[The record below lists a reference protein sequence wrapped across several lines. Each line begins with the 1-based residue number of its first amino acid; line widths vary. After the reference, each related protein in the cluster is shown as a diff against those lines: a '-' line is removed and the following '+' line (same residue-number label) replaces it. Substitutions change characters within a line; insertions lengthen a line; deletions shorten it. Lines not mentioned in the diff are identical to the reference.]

1 MNRRELMRSALIA
14 GAGMSVGA
22 MLPGAATDA
31 QASNV
36 PEPVAAS
43 HTFSVRD
50 HGAKGDGTTDD
61 TVAIQNALNAVVKG
75 KGGRVHFPAGRYRI
89 TKTLTVSSS
98 DRIDITGDGASS
110 VLLHEN
116 DEPLLLWP
124 KDHECRCCSIRHL
137 CFTSTVHNKS
147 RATPVISCLGGAA
160 LSYFDHLVFDT
171 NGCDMGS
178 GIHVERVMDTTTLN
192 HCLFWGAI
200 RGTGIRVAKGSEVR
214 VFGGRI
220 IGGFN
225 KNETVDPQSI
235 GIHLT
240 ENNGGVHVVT
250 TDLISLG
257 TAMKIGENGAQAN
270 REIFITHATFDSSVH
285 GLVQVDSA
293 YTSIAGCWS
302 ASSDEEQILLTES
315 AANAIMVVT
324 GGTIFNGGTYGR
336 PGAHNGMVVKA
347 GSFILNGVAVRNNQ
361 GTGLLVDS
369 DAVRDY
375 VVSGCRFSHNGI
387 GAKLRGGNY
396 SVTGNVFV
404 SNKKHLEPGSADAG
418 IVANNAL
425 TNPA

>member
-1 MNRRELMRSALIA
+1 MDRRELMKSALLA
-14 GAGMSVGA
+14 GAGLGAGA
-22 MLPGAATDA
+22 MLPGAASA
-31 QASNV
+31 APASAK
-36 PEPVAAS
+36 PEPVAPS
-43 HTFSVRD
+43 HTFNVRD
-50 HGAKGDGTTDD
+50 HGATGDGKTDD
-61 TVAIQNALNAVVKG
+61 TAAVQKTIDAAVKAG
-75 KGGRVHFPAGRYRI
+75 GGRIHFPAGRYRI
-89 TKTLTVSSS
+89 TKTLKIASS

-110 VLLHEN
+110 ALLHEN

-124 KDHECRCCSIRHL
+124 KENECRFCSIREL
-137 CFTSTVHNKS
+137 CFTSTVNNKS
-147 RATPVISCLGGAA
+147 RETPVISCLGGAV

-171 NGCDMGS
+171 NGADMGS

-192 HCLFWGAI
+192 HCLFWGAV

-225 KNETVDPQSI
+225 KNETVDPKSI

-257 TAMKIGENGAQAN
+257 TAMKIGEPGSQAN
-270 REIFITHATFDSSVH
+270 REVFITHATFDSSVH
-285 GLVQVDSA
+285 GLVQLDSA
-293 YTSIAGCWS
+293 YTSITGCWS
-302 ASSDEEQILLTES
+302 ASSDEEQILLTET
-315 AANAIMVVT
+315 AAHAIMVVT
-324 GGTIFNGGTYGR
+324 GGTIYNGGTYGR

-347 GSFILNGVAVRNNQ
+347 GTFILNGVAVRENK

-375 VVSGCRFSHNGI
+375 VVSGCRFSNNGTAVNLK
-387 GAKLRGGNY
+387 GRNY

-404 SNKKHLEPGSADAG
+404 ANKKNLEPTAVEAG
-418 IVANNAL
+418 VIVNNAMG
-425 TNPA
+425 